1 MQPSAPRRRTLRW
14 NTVRG
19 LAGAVLLTFCLLAL
33 GCHPEA
39 IAGAPAEEGTEGPPA
54 TAQETAAPRP
64 SNTEAGDSGGETGL
78 LPLLGVGPLANP
90 GGCDFDDPF
99 SSCQ

>member
-14 NTVRG
+14 NKVRG
-19 LAGAVLLTFCLLAL
+19 LASVVLLTFCFFAL
-33 GCHPEA
+33 GCHPDA
-39 IAGAPAEEGTEGPPA
+39 VAGAPAEAETPS
-54 TAQETAAPRP
+54 ETAPETPAPRP
-64 SNTEAGDSGGETGL
+64 IDSGTESGDSGGETGL

-99 SSCQ
+99 STCQ